1 MIKNTLRFLP
11 LLMLLFASCD
21 TSGVKKADGG
31 KTDTSSSLLGKK
43 GDGSDKKNPNSDQVQ
58 DERKLLGGITV
69 KWFEHGSGEKLKN
82 GDMLKIDYEVRLKNG
97 DVIDG
102 NHLLNK
108 PHMLFMLG
116 FGMQTSG
123 WDIALKEMKVG
134 DRAEIYLPAAFARGE
149 QEVKGLFPPNSDNYI
164 TIRIVERAKPSRVID
179 GNKVW
184 LFEENTKNKELF
196 DEGKEI
202 EFHTMAFTPSSSLYL
217 NTFRDNQPFKMK
229 LEDYGL
235 VPGLKK
241 SLINAKKADRMWV
254 YVPSSE
260 AYGSKGY
267 HDLVKP
273 NEAILYNIYVM
284 DVSTVAQ

>member
-1 MIKNTLRFLP
+1 
-11 LLMLLFASCD
+11 
-21 TSGVKKADGG
+21 
-31 KTDTSSSLLGKK
+31 
-43 GDGSDKKNPNSDQVQ
+43 
-58 DERKLLGGITV
+58 
-69 KWFEHGSGEKLKN
+69 
-82 GDMLKIDYEVRLKNG
+82 
-97 DVIDG
+97 
-102 NHLLNK
+102 
-108 PHMLFMLG
+108 
-116 FGMQTSG
+116 
-123 WDIALKEMKVG
+123 MKVG

-184 LFEENTKNKELF
+184 LFEENTKNKKLF

-217 NTFRDNQPFKMK
+217 NTFRDNQPFNMK